1 MSFMATLDT
10 SLGWVA
16 GDPERILLA
25 LQIGISNFTI
35 NEITVCC
42 NEIGNMS
49 TILVGKVRTLLSEYD
64 DASEVQINRGV
75 ADDAGRVLIK
85 ADVLEWQVMPGGS
98 YEAVIKEKG
107 RVYDELL
114 KIFSFC
120 PCIGTDLSKYS
131 TSLIRS

>member
-1 MSFMATLDT
+1 MATLDT

-25 LQIGISNFTI
+25 LEIGISNFTI

-49 TILVGKVRTLLSEYD
+49 TILVGRVRTLLSQYD
-64 DASEVQINRGV
+64 AAVTVQKDLGV
-75 ADDAGRVLIK
+75 AEDAGRVLIK
-85 ADVLEWQVMPGGS
+85 ADVLEWQVQPGGS
-98 YEAVIKEKG
+98 YTAVVQEKG

-114 KIFSFC
+114 KIFAFC
-120 PCIGTDLSKYS
+120 PCTGEDLSRYS
-131 TSLIRS
+131 TSLIRA

>member
-1 MSFMATLDT
+1 MATLDT

-49 TILVGKVRTLLSEYD
+49 TILVGRVRTLLTEYD
-64 DASEVQINRGV
+64 DAILVQQGLGV
-75 ADDAGRVLIK
+75 ADDAGRVLVK
-85 ADVLEWQVMPGGS
+85 ADVLEWEVQQGGS
-98 YEAVIKEKG
+98 YGAVVQEKG
-107 RVYDELL
+107 RIYDELL
-114 KIFSFC
+114 KIFAFC
-120 PCIGTDLSKYS
+120 PCVGEDLSRYS

>member
-1 MSFMATLDT
+1 MATLDT

-25 LQIGISNFTI
+25 LEIGISNFTI

-49 TILVGKVRTLLSEYD
+49 TILVGRVRTLLSQYD
-64 DASEVQINRGV
+64 AAVTVQKDLGV
-75 ADDAGRVLIK
+75 AEDAGRVLIK
-85 ADVLEWQVMPGGS
+85 ADVLEWQVQPGGS
-98 YEAVIKEKG
+98 YTAVVQEKG

-114 KIFSFC
+114 KIFAFC
-120 PCIGTDLSKYS
+120 PCTGEDLSRYS

>member
-1 MSFMATLDT
+1 MATLDT

-25 LQIGISNFTI
+25 LEIGISNFTI

-49 TILVGKVRTLLSEYD
+49 TILVGRVRTLLSQYD
-64 DASEVQINRGV
+64 AAVTVQKDLGV
-75 ADDAGRVLIK
+75 AEDAGRVLIK
-85 ADVLEWQVMPGGS
+85 ADVLEWQVQPGGS
-98 YEAVIKEKG
+98 YTAVVQEKG

-114 KIFSFC
+114 KIFAFC
-120 PCIGTDLSKYS
+120 PCIGEDLSRYS